1 MELSFAI
8 INSNNIIQM
17 IDEIMEFLATCEP
30 DFKADCSSNMCIAME
45 KYNILVIFSSN
56 IFKFL
61 LPIRHSPNK
70 NWYIEQMIRVLTTV
84 S

>member
-45 KYNILVIFSSN
+45 KYNILIIFS
-56 IFKFL
+56 F
-61 LPIRHSPNK
+61 
-70 NWYIEQMIRVLTTV
+70 Q
-84 S
+84 